1 MIFKLLQGAVMLR
14 GWING
19 ILGIWLFITPFFGAS
34 TGFYAGND
42 FIVGLIVGLVGL
54 SMVGV
59 KGWQGWLSAIV
70 GLWLIISA
78 FIPGLHL
85 GSGVYANNL
94 ICGILGMIAG
104 FAAVPHAPAHPAATA
119 HA

>member
-1 MIFKLLQGAVMLR
+1 
-14 GWING
+14 
-19 ILGIWLFITPFFGAS
+19 
-34 TGFYAGND
+34 
-42 FIVGLIVGLVGL
+42 
-54 SMVGV
+54 MVGV